1 MEEASARLSAIQTQ
15 QQLAVQTLQIANS
28 SSETIM
34 QLFNS

>member
-15 QQLAVQTLQIANS
+15 QQLSVQALQIANS